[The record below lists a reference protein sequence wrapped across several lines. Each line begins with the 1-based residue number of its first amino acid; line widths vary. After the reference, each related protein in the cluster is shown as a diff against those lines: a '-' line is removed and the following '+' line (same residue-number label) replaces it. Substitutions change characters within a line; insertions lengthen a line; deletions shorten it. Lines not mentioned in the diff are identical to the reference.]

1 VKPTPT
7 LHEKNTPSSEA
18 LKAGWRALRAGVT
31 ITHVGRPSPR
41 VLAAG
46 VRVVVKEKGRS
57 AVVEEVGR

>member
-7 LHEKNTPSSEA
+7 LHEHNTPSPEA
-18 LKAGWRALRAGVT
+18 LKAGWRALRGVT

-46 VRVVVKEKGRS
+46 VRVVVREKGR
-57 AVVEEVGR
+57 